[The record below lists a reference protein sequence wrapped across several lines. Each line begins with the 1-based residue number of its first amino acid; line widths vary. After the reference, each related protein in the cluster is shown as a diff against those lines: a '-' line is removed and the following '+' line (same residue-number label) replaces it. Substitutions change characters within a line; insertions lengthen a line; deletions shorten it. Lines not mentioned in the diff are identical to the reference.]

1 MSPAPGL
8 MSLPDATVRVVPV
21 TAPDPPVTVLPL
33 AAPEEARLGL
43 WVFAATLASVI
54 LATGDGYLGD
64 LNYWAEWTRH
74 LQSWGYVAL
83 PANYPPLFVHWL
95 WLTGKFLSFF
105 QLRAQPDLLLRLLV
119 MTPALL
125 GHVGLL
131 VILDRML
138 RRFRPDG
145 AGRLATAGFVALNPA
160 LLFDGP
166 FWGQVDILFCVFVVV
181 ALHLLI
187 VSRRLAWVFPL
198 LTLALLTKFQTIFVA
213 PVLAP
218 LLWHR
223 RRSKTLFAGILP
235 AILLAALI
243 LWPYWRAGSLVS
255 MVQLAYLQASSTY
268 PVASLNAHN
277 LWYLLG
283 LNGVA
288 DTVLLFDRTHNA
300 SGWLRIFSPKGL
312 GLILFAGWSL
322 MLSVSSL
329 RRDEAPVHWRNAV
342 LAGLGFF
349 LLLPA
354 MHERYVFPALIMML
368 GACAADRKLHP
379 HALILTGITCLNM
392 LLVAPLRGGWLPQAL
407 AAATIAWALAF
418 LAGEHRT
425 RRLLQLCMQRIPG
438 GTWIAASFV
447 LWALTLGWQ
456 VSRHLPRNGRISAT
470 VIGGRQAQQD
480 WGRLGIDLSVEG
492 RGLSVGGE
500 AFSEGFGTHARSTI
514 RIPVP
519 ENAVRFQVK
528 AGMDDEGKG
537 GGAAFSI
544 RLDSIPAWESGRMR
558 SGEPSRFADV
568 DVQGKRWVE
577 LVVDPLENNYGDHAD
592 WLSPSFQLK

>member
-1 MSPAPGL
+1 MSR
-8 MSLPDATVRVVPV
+8 PDATVRAAPG
-21 TAPDPPVTVLPL
+21 TAPAPSVTVLPF
-33 AAPEEARLGL
+33 AAPGEARHLGP
-43 WVFAATLASVI
+43 WIFAATLASLI
-54 LATGDGYLGD
+54 LATGDGYWAD

-83 PANYPPLFVHWL
+83 PANYPPLFMHWL
-95 WLTGKFLSFF
+95 WLTGRFLSHF
-105 QLRAQPDLLLRLLV
+105 QLSAQPDFLLHLLA

-131 VILDRML
+131 LILDRMF
-138 RRFRPDG
+138 RRFHPDG
-145 AGRLATAGFVALNPA
+145 AGRLTAAGFVALNPA

-166 FWGQVDILFCVFVVV
+166 FWGQVDILFCVFAVA

-187 VSRRLAWVFPL
+187 VSKRLAWVFPL
-198 LTLALLTKFQTIFVA
+198 LALALLTKFQTIFVA

-223 RRSKTLFAGILP
+223 RSKTLFAGILP
-235 AILLAALI
+235 AVLLAALI
-243 LWPYWRAGSLVS
+243 LWPYWHAGSLVS
-255 MVQLAYLQASSTY
+255 MLQQAYLQASSTY
-268 PVASLNAHN
+268 PVASFNAHN

-283 LNGVA
+283 LNEAG
-288 DTVLLFDRTHNA
+288 DTVFLFDRTLNA
-300 SGWLRIFSPKGL
+300 IGWLRIFSPKVF

-322 MLSVSSL
+322 ILFASSL

-368 GACAADRKLHP
+368 GACAADRKLFP
-379 HALILTGITCLNM
+379 HALVLTGITCLNM
-392 LLVAPLRGGWLPQAL
+392 LLVAPLKGGGLPRAL

-425 RRLLQLCMQRIPG
+425 RRLLQFCMHGIPG
-438 GTWIAASFV
+438 RIWIAAAFL

-456 VSRHLPRNGRISAT
+456 VRQHLPRNGRISAT
-470 VIGGRQAQQD
+470 VIAGRQAQQD
-480 WGRLGIDLSVEG
+480 WGRLRIDVTVDG

-500 AFSEGFGTHARSTI
+500 AFDEGFGTHARSTI

-519 ENAVRFQVK
+519 ENAVRFQVR
-528 AGMDDEGKG
+528 AGMDDEARG

-544 RLDSIPAWESGRMR
+544 RLDSIPAWQSGRMR
-558 SGEPSRFADV
+558 SGETSRFAEV

-577 LVVDPLENNYGDHAD
+577 LVVDPLEDNSGDHAD
-592 WLSPSFQLK
+592 WLSPSFLLR